1 MSWLPHCSCSGREPG
16 GQSQSSCSGSDATM
30 TTGRELGGQSHCNEA
45 CHYER
50 LQSGQTEWGTV
61 VSERTETSVGF
72 HINKPLKLPQMMLR
86 TASKVTFLYL
96 CMYECMYVGMYVYKS
111 QERVP
116 KGSRDWI
123 KYRSK
128 LRIAESW
135 RKITFLQQEK
145 MLLGQFCW
153 FVNHQSNF
161 VNE

>member
-1 MSWLPHCSCSGREPG
+1 VSWLPHCSCSGREPG

-86 TASKVTFLYL
+86 TASKVKFLHL
-96 CMYECMYVGMYVYKS
+96 CMCEYICMYVCM
-111 QERVP
+111 
-116 KGSRDWI
+116 
-123 KYRSK
+123 
-128 LRIAESW
+128 
-135 RKITFLQQEK
+135 
-145 MLLGQFCW
+145 
-153 FVNHQSNF
+153 
-161 VNE
+161 NE